1 MFSTTTGI
9 NMDHNM
15 QVCSTWGNFHFST
28 FDGQFFQ
35 LPYTC
40 NYILATLCDTTK
52 TDFNIQ
58 MRRQYINNL
67 PTISSFTVKIEGVI
81 IQLHDGNFTINQK
94 TVAIPSYQYGIR
106 IERSTSFIRISSKL
120 GLTVLWDEHNS
131 LSIEISRKYRSQTCG
146 LCGDFNGV
154 KNNEFI
160 ENDKECPFNLEHSEC
175 GSPCKDTCSNQE
187 GSQVCPE
194 HCVEGCF
201 CPSGT
206 VWNDL
211 EKNGCIPVEQCPCPH
226 NGKIYQSG
234 ESYNTTCRKCEC
246 SGGWWS
252 CKTLDCPGTCSL
264 LGGSHITTYDGKAYT
279 FHGNCYYVL
288 TKVTITKQIR
298 SIMKFKPVTD
308 ILNEF
313 DPYMIRGQL
322 IKHVVDVHVAML
334 EMRVFSLQDDNVTVS
349 GNLVQC
355 GQTESETC
363 LTEVKFII
371 PAAT

>member
-1 MFSTTTGI
+1 MGNGVQEIRGI

-67 PTISSFTVKIEGVI
+67 PTLSSFTVKIEGVI
-81 IQLHDGNFTINQK
+81 IQLHDGNFTMNHK

-106 IERSTSFIRISSKL
+106 IERSISFIRISSKL
-120 GLTVLWDEHNS
+120 GLTFIWDEHNS
-131 LSIEISRKYRSQTCG
+131 LSIEISKKYSSQTCG

-160 ENDKECPFNLEHSEC
+160 IN
-175 GSPCKDTCSNQE
+175 
-187 GSQVCPE
+187 
-194 HCVEGCF
+194 
-201 CPSGT
+201 GT
-206 VWNDL
+206 VWNDI
-211 EKNGCIPVEQCPCPH
+211 EKNGCVPVEQCPCLH
-226 NGKIYQSG
+226 NGKVYQSG

-288 TKVTITKQIR
+288 TK
-298 SIMKFKPVTD
+298 
-308 ILNEF
+308 
-313 DPYMIRGQL
+313 
-322 IKHVVDVHVAML
+322 
-334 EMRVFSLQDDNVTVS
+334 DDNVTVS

-371 PAAT
+371 PAATPKWLRIVEK